1 MKLDFKMNPL
11 SKLIKDRNLQEGGKV
26 QKYIDS
32 EVLRLSDPLIP
43 LDTAILKG
51 SGIRST
57 VIGSGEV
64 KYNTPYAKRQYYTNA
79 GSGRRGR
86 LWFVRMKADHLE
98 QILKNAQERAK

>member
-11 SKLIKDRNLQEGGKV
+11 SKLIKDRNLEEGGQV

-43 LDTAILKG
+43 LDTSILKG

-64 KYNTPYAKRQYYTNA
+64 KYSTPYAKRQYYTNA

-86 LWFVRMKADHLE
+86 LWFVRMKVDHLE
-98 QILKNAQERAK
+98 QILKKAQERAK